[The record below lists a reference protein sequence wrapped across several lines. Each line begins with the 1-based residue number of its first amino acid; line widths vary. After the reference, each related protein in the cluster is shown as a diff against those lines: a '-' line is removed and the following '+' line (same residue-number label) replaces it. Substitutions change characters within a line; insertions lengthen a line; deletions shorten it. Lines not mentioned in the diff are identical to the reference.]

1 MLHPHHG
8 GWSQAAG
15 YVVFADRRGVLEG
28 NKGGESPDC
37 QVGQRRRCKVEE
49 LFVKLEE
56 LSKQEEVRDE
66 RTTRSICPQPTTS
79 SHPSPTS
86 HSSSMV
92 MLTMADVV
100 GTDVAFAQAYSPL
113 CTVVRRKRCSSG
125 CDIGESSP
133 ESNGV
138 WSSSQRWICPQAG
151 GKPVSLLRRWSAP
164 FGNSTGN

>member
-1 MLHPHHG
+1 MSGEAVLREGDMLHPPHG
-8 GWSQAAG
+8 GWSQAAD
-15 YVVFADRRGVLEG
+15 YVVFADRRGDLEG
-28 NKGGESPDC
+28 IKGGESPDC
-37 QVGQRRRCKVEE
+37 QVGQRRRCKIEE

-92 MLTMADVV
+92 TLTMADVV
-100 GTDVAFAQAYSPL
+100 GTDVVFAQAYSPS

-125 CDIGESSP
+125 CDSVESPP

-138 WSSSQRWICPQAG
+138 
-151 GKPVSLLRRWSAP
+151 
-164 FGNSTGN
+164 